1 MSISRIILKLNK
13 IDMKKIIIEISD
25 NQHEEMKAFLE
36 KRFSSSVQE
45 ESCFADYTIKLN
57 VSFLGNELSVEMYG
71 VKELGDVNW
80 KVE

>member
-1 MSISRIILKLNK
+1 
-13 IDMKKIIIEISD
+13 MKKIIIEISD
-25 NQHEEMKAFLE
+25 SQHEEMKSYLE
-36 KRFSSSVQE
+36 NCFSSSVQE
-45 ESCFADYTIKLN
+45 ECCFADYTIKLN

>member
-1 MSISRIILKLNK
+1 
-13 IDMKKIIIEISD
+13 MKKIIIEISD

-57 VSFLGNELSVEMYG
+57 VSVSFHKLMGNLWIKIRRPQLLIFLPKDNVYKL
-71 VKELGDVNW
+71 NN
-80 KVE
+80 